1 MVFRRHPGL
10 KWSIKSEPQKVV
22 PGCPYKLKVGTKSSF
37 RAQSFNNCKTNAS
50 MWSTGAE
57 RGAAAP
63 SQSRSGDHRFN
74 SYDLSHSSFFSNCV
88 SQSVS
93 HSAARSPGTKK
104 KLATWVFAL
113 FLFTKK
119 KNIRTTIWR
128 WRAHRTGQFRKLNQ
142 LNNNKIYVFFEYF
155 FKVSYQSLHFLR

>member
-1 MVFRRHPGL
+1 MVFEHNRPITAKQTQACGPPESAVRR
-10 KWSIKSEPQKVV
+10 
-22 PGCPYKLKVGTKSSF
+22 
-37 RAQSFNNCKTNAS
+37 
-50 MWSTGAE
+50 GA
-57 RGAAAP
+57 AAAP

-104 KLATWVFAL
+104 LATCVFAL

-119 KNIRTTIWR
+119 KNIRTPIWK
-128 WRAHRTGQFRKLNQ
+128 WRAHRDWSVQEVKPIQ
-142 LNNNKIYVFFEYF
+142 
-155 FKVSYQSLHFLR
+155 QQ